1 MRYSQHGD
9 LSDDCKAAGKHYNPH
24 KQKHGDLDS
33 KVRHEGDLGNIIA
46 ESNNRSTVDL
56 TARNVSLSNLLNR

>member
-1 MRYSQHGD
+1 MRYLQIGD

-24 KQKHGDLDS
+24 NHVHGGLDS
-33 KVRHEGDLGNIIA
+33 KLRHEGDLGNIIA
-46 ESNNRSTVDL
+46 ESNNRSTVNL